1 MKIETIS
8 VHSGRAVD
16 AATGAVTPPIHL
28 STTFER
34 EANGEYPKG
43 YNYTRSNNPNRES
56 LEKCLVDLEGGIMA
70 AVFSSGSAASMS
82 IFQSLSPGDHIVA
95 CDDIYHGSRH
105 LIQLFGA
112 WGITFSFVDMT
123 NIKSFQS
130 ELREGTKLVWI
141 ETPSNPLLKIIDLK
155 KVSEAAHQIGAIVV
169 CDNTWATPV
178 LQTPFNFDV
187 DLVMHATTKY
197 IGGHS
202 DILGGA
208 VISRKDNTIFQK
220 IKEMQ
225 KSGGAVPSPFECW
238 LTLRGVQTLPLR
250 IRAQSESAMQVA
262 EFLNS
267 HPKVSKVHYPGLKT
281 HPGHSLA
288 SEQMKLFGGMISFEV
303 KDGKEE
309 AMKLAA
315 NVKLFTRA
323 TSLGGPESLIEHRAS
338 IEGPESKTPQSLL
351 RMSIGL
357 EHPDDLIDDLKQA
370 LEK

>member
-1 MKIETIS
+1 MKVETIA
-8 VHSGRAVD
+8 VHSGRTAD
-16 AATGAVTPPIHL
+16 PSTGAVTPPIHL

-43 YNYTRSNNPNRES
+43 YNYTRGNNPNRES
-56 LEKCLVDLEGGIMA
+56 LEKCLAELEGGEA
-70 AVFSSGSAASMS
+70 AAAFSAGSAASMS

-95 CDDIYHGSRH
+95 CDDIYHGTRH
-105 LIQLFGA
+105 LIQLFET
-112 WGITFSFVDMT
+112 WGIKSSFVDMT
-123 NIKSFQS
+123 NLKSFNS
-130 ELREGTKLVWI
+130 ELRKETKLVWI
-141 ETPSNPLLKIIDLK
+141 ETPSNPLLKVIDLK
-155 KVSEAAHQIGAIVV
+155 KITDESHKIGAAVV

-178 LQTPFNFDV
+178 LQSPFNFGV

-208 VISRKDNTIFQK
+208 VITNKDSAQFQK

-250 IRAQSESAMQVA
+250 IRAQSETAMQVA

-267 HPKVSKVHYPGLKT
+267 HSKISKVHYPGLPT
-281 HPGHSLA
+281 HPGYSLA
-288 SEQMKLFGGMISFEV
+288 SAQMKLFGGMISFEV
-303 KDGKEE
+303 KGGKDE
-309 AMKLAA
+309 AMRLAA

-357 EHPDDLIDDLKQA
+357 EHPDDLIEDLKQA
-370 LEK
+370 LE